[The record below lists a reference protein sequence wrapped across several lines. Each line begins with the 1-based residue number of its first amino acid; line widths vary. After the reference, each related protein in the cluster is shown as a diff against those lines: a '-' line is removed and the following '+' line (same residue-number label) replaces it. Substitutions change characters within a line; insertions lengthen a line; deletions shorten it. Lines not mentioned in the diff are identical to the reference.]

1 MAIFKSQN
9 PESIPKFDK
18 TYWHSK
24 TPQERLSAALQLILH
39 AKEIYRANP
48 LNPPLDNGTRIFK
61 SRTPT
66 KRRNG

>member
-9 PESIPKFDK
+9 PENIPKYDK
-18 TYWHSK
+18 GYWHSK

-39 AKEIYRANP
+39 AKEIYSANP

-61 SRTPT
+61 SRTPI
-66 KRRNG
+66 KRRKG